1 MHSGEE
7 PLAFIATHGHGHRF
21 SRFARA
27 GGQSQSPIACP
38 RVRLQ
43 PYAGRKERKFRA
55 SAQWDNWIKDL
66 TTEQYQLIYE
76 EPIYPKN
83 LYLDRAPYTHAEY
96 RREVIDKQIELM
108 HERDIWRRPD
118 KG

>member
-1 MHSGEE
+1 MLFRSRHDYSG
-7 PLAFIATHGHGHRF
+7 G
-21 SRFARA
+21 SSWVA
-27 GGQSQSPIACP
+27 GTVDVGAL
-38 RVRLQ
+38 RN
-43 PYAGRKERKFRA
+43 FRA
-55 SAQWDNWIKDL
+55 SAQWDNWIKDM

-76 EPIYPKN
+76 EPVYPKN

-96 RREVIDKQIELM
+96 RREVTDKQIELM